1 MGFGNANAI
10 AAAASIIDKLY
21 SLSLPTHPKTTYNVG
36 TINGGTTVNS
46 IAAKA
51 RFTVDL
57 RSEDGAALT
66 ALDRS
71 FRALLENQPSQVHIS
86 LKSIGER
93 PCSQVDQN
101 PLVRR
106 ITAIRKQQ
114 GLTTTCIAGSTDAN
128 IPLSLGIPAISFG
141 FCRSRREHTLEESLD
156 IDTFIPGMMQMLAFM
171 GL

>member
-1 MGFGNANAI
+1 MTKTQETGSRAYLFSIVLVAIIGGLLFGYDTAVV
-10 AAAASIIDKLY
+10 S
-21 SLSLPTHPKTTYNVG
+21 
-36 TINGGTTVNS
+36 
-46 IAAKA
+46 
-51 RFTVDL
+51 
-57 RSEDGAALT
+57 GAEQ
-66 ALDRS
+66 ALDQ
-71 FRALLENQPSQVHIS
+71 FFHTFLENPPSQVRIS
-86 LKSIGER
+86 LKSIGQR

-106 ITAIRKQQ
+106 ITAIRKQH
-114 GLTTTCIAGSTDAN
+114 GLSTTCIAGSTDAN